1 MAMPKK
7 SAINRGRAKIEK
19 LLQRIMT
26 TVKAQYPNA
35 SDEYVLLVAANAV
48 HRYAMALG
56 YYEGVWKGVKA
67 YLESA
72 VGVGKFRQIAGPVRS
87 VTLHVARLQLS
98 GASEDEIQRTIDAS
112 SLPDDIKTALKNYF
126 IGVGVQKA

>member
-1 MAMPKK
+1 MPKK
-7 SAINRGRAKIEK
+7 SAINRGRVKLEK
-19 LLQRIMT
+19 LMQRIIT

-48 HRYAMALG
+48 HKYAMALG
-56 YYEGVWKGVKA
+56 YYEGVWRGVKT
-67 YLESA
+67 YLESV

-87 VTLHVARLQLS
+87 AVLHIARLITS
-98 GASEDEIQRTIDAS
+98 GASDDEIQKTIEGY

-126 IGVGVQKA
+126 IGVGAQKA